1 LKREGDKMGLALR
14 GKSDFWDYKGET
26 FPVKRFDSIPEQDF
40 NEIAIYLVAHRGLIF
55 KELQGIKGYGIY
67 SSEEDVPLWELGLQ
81 KTTLKVEIFIYSQPM
96 IQKSVKI
103 FLEEE
108 LIKMTSQRIIGYGED
123 IMENGEY
130 TQRYEELI
138 NVRPDNLIRS
148 KYTIYEQD
156 KIKGTR
162 ITIVDSI
169 SGAIVRETI

>member
-1 LKREGDKMGLALR
+1 
-14 GKSDFWDYKGET
+14 
-26 FPVKRFDSIPEQDF
+26 
-40 NEIAIYLVAHRGLIF
+40 
-55 KELQGIKGYGIY
+55 
-67 SSEEDVPLWELGLQ
+67 
-81 KTTLKVEIFIYSQPM
+81 
-96 IQKSVKI
+96 
-103 FLEEE
+103 
-108 LIKMTSQRIIGYGED
+108 MTSQRIIGYGED